1 MPRTTF
7 QTLQRDREAWELR
20 HSEHQTWATIAQ
32 ALGFTQESVA
42 RAAARRHARR
52 IGMVPQINPNRSNAG
67 RRAANLRFGQA
78 TPLPNVNAPL
88 GQFLPINQRTFGV
101 EIEFKSIYK
110 HLAAQKVA
118 EALGLNHIHSFAY
131 HNNRCEVC
139 HQIVP
144 TQEIYTQWKVE
155 RDGSVT
161 TTMNGQEVGGELV
174 SPILTIDG
182 DGLQQIKTVT
192 QALKQAGA
200 TVDRRCGLH
209 IHISVKDFDNQQRAN
224 IVDLWAFQERVIER
238 FVAKSRIN
246 NQYCARLNA
255 RSVSNIVDALKR
267 GRTVTGMTGKMQ
279 SLNVLPYETPKKTF
293 EVRLHQGTLSG
304 KKINTWVKLLLA
316 FFQNSALNDRLQ
328 TDFPMPDLND
338 INVRP
343 LLGVLAGKGL
353 INQRDADYLTD
364 RADALARRN

>member
-1 MPRTTF
+1 MPQTTS
-7 QTLQRDREAWELR
+7 QTLQRDRDAWILR
-20 HSEHQTWATIAQ
+20 NQDNQTWAVIAQ
-32 ALGFTQESVA
+32 TLGFTQESVA

-52 IGMVPQINPNRSNAG
+52 LGFIPSPTPNRSRAG
-67 RRAANLRFGQA
+67 REAALQRFGQQ
-78 TPLPNVNAPL
+78 TAPITMTN
-88 GQFLPINQRTFGV
+88 FLPINQRTFGV
-101 EIEFKSIYK
+101 EIEFKTAQK
-110 HLAAQKVA
+110 HFAAQKVA
-118 EALGLNHIHSFAY
+118 DALGVNHIHSFAY

-139 HQIVP
+139 HQVVP
-144 TQEIYTQWKVE
+144 THEIFTQWKVE

-161 TTMNGQEVGGELV
+161 TVMNGTEYGGELV
-174 SPILTIDG
+174 SPILSLDG
-182 DGLQQIKTVT
+182 NGLQQIKTVT

-224 IVDLWAFQERVIER
+224 IMDLWAFQERVIER
-238 FVAKSRIN
+238 FVTKSRIN
-246 NQYCARLNA
+246 NQYCARLNPVRA
-255 RSVSNIVDALKR
+255 SETVHALKF
-267 GRTVTGMTGKMQ
+267 GRSLSAVSSKMQ

-316 FFQNSALNDRLQ
+316 FFQNSAMNDRTL
-328 TDFPMPDLND
+328 TDFPVPDLNN
-338 INVRP
+338 IEVRP

-353 INQRDADYLTD
+353 IGQRDADYLTE